1 VPILIPGAKALLDE
15 TVAKAAE
22 PTLGILK
29 DYIKDLP
36 EINVK
41 ERDEEFFD
49 DSEFRYAHGAE
60 LRYIRQLLDEVDK
73 NHYWGGLR
81 RKVTPE
87 GHILWLCPKHIKE
100 YR

>member
-1 VPILIPGAKALLDE
+1 MLKTLKWIVPILIPGAKALLDE

-29 DYIKDLP
+29 DYIKKLP

-41 ERDEEFFD
+41 ERDAEFFD

-73 NHYWGGLR
+73 IPLLGRLA
-81 RKVTPE
+81 P
-87 GHILWLCPKHIKE
+87 
-100 YR
+100 